1 MANSVKKYKTVFL
14 GKWSKPCNSPKISS
28 LSWSFLKICF
38 EVCEKPKSNHLSH
51 GILVEGFIMP
61 NVVDEYKTIFLGK
74 RVKPWKLCSYIGV
87 SYRFVL
93 KSAKDQ
99 NGIF

>member
-74 RVKPWKLCSYIGV
+74 RVKPWISLFLHWS
-87 SYRFVL
+87 FL
-93 KSAKDQ
+93 
-99 NGIF
+99 